1 MSNAK
6 KRLSN
11 VFFKMDEDHD
21 GKVTMDELKIAQE
34 KDGFIW
40 DKSDEKQF
48 HKMDKDKTGSIS
60 LEGTYLIC
68 LK

>member
-1 MSNAK
+1 
-6 KRLSN
+6 
-11 VFFKMDEDHD
+11 MDEDHD

-60 LEGTYLIC
+60 LEGT
-68 LK
+68 